1 MSESNKNTDWEWP
14 VFDEYGMTQWHWRVL
29 YPERLLFRNNVSIG
43 SFTMIDATMG
53 VEIED
58 NVQIGFG
65 CTILSYSSIDKKSR
79 KVILKNNSCVGA
91 NSVIMPGVT
100 IGANSIVGANS
111 LVTREV
117 PENEIWGGSPARF
130 LKKRADSTID
140 EVSSDL

>member
-1 MSESNKNTDWEWP
+1 
-14 VFDEYGMTQWHWRVL
+14 
-29 YPERLLFRNNVSIG
+29 
-43 SFTMIDATMG
+43 MIDATTG